1 MVQNTVRYTICK
13 IMLFCVSQSHNKNLF
28 VIQLAIEKELKE

>member
-1 MVQNTVRYTICK
+1 MVHNTVRYTICK
-13 IMLFCVSQSHNKNLF
+13 IMLFCVSQSHKNLF